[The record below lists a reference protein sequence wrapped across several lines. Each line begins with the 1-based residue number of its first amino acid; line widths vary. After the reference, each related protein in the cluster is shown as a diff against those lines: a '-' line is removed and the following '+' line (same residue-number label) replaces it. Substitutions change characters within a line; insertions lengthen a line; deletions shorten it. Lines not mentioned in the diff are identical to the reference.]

1 MYCAI
6 ESIIGVTTYPFFTY
20 FCFAQSP
27 IAMGR
32 SGVISPPHRSSIDCY
47 IFIIHLNKNN
57 VMSKTAQTLIDKA
70 ASLAE
75 GMKRNMDKA
84 QQLGIDN
91 AYIARLEAEMDTL
104 RATDRA
110 VEEAAA
116 HIAELRARNNEAMRL
131 LRDDVQNAKKA
142 VKGRYDKLD
151 WHTFGIADKQ

>member
-1 MYCAI
+1 
-6 ESIIGVTTYPFFTY
+6 
-20 FCFAQSP
+20 
-27 IAMGR
+27 
-32 SGVISPPHRSSIDCY
+32 
-47 IFIIHLNKNN
+47 
-57 VMSKTAQTLIDKA
+57 MSKTAQTLIDKA

-75 GMKRNMDKA
+75 GMKRNQDKA

-131 LRDDVQNAKKA
+131 LRGDVQNAKKA
-142 VKGRYDKLD
+142 VKGRYDKLE
-151 WHTFGIADKQ
+151 WHTFGITDKQ